1 MRFREAQF
9 SRDGVSRRMMT
20 EPRGIAY
27 RESFRVN
34 TNIAVCICAHTKT
47 FKCTIWLLIYFLTGN
62 FLIVLKY
69 FQDVIYDLALATTHL
84 RRHWP
89 ITSCWWHEHFC
100 TWPNWQSQPIVSRF
114 FTRRIMGYMINYG
127 LTSFLVVRITFL
139 KQLCWLVE
147 NILMLLP

>member
-9 SRDGVSRRMMT
+9 SRDGVSRRVMT
-20 EPRGIAY
+20 EPRGISY

-47 FKCTIWLLIYFLTGN
+47 FKYTIWLLIHFLTGN

-69 FQDVIYDLALATTHL
+69 FQDVIYDLALATAHL
-84 RRHWP
+84 LRHWP
-89 ITSCWWHEHFC
+89 ITSCWWHEYFC
-100 TWPNWQSQPIVSRF
+100 TWPNWRSQPIVSRV
-114 FTRRIMGYMINYG
+114 FTWTIMGYMVNYG
-127 LTSFLVVRITFL
+127 LTSFLVARITFL

-147 NILMLLP
+147 NILMWLP